1 MMRKTLLLVL
11 SNYFPVLVLVLVS
24 IANVYAQPA
33 PLFLIAGQ
41 SNAVGQGDALR
52 SVRCQM
58 QTAFE
63 YKSVSDSIVH
73 LSDPVG
79 ENTHYFQAAK
89 TGSIAPAFAKTYSEV
104 TGSKVII
111 VSTARGGSSCH
122 AKAELKDLGTW
133 ATQGKLLLF
142 PEAVRK
148 IKKAI
153 NKVQVPLSG
162 VIWLQGERD
171 ANAINSKNIAEQEY
185 KDSLTDLIKRFRQ
198 NFGDRLPFYIVE
210 TGFYDN
216 HPREGFDAVR
226 KIQLQI
232 TNEMPLV
239 YLVYDETGDFRK
251 RNWMKDDIHYNQ
263 DGLNHIGA
271 VVAKAIVELE
281 VKNIK

>member
-1 MMRKTLLLVL
+1 MRKTWPTVL
-11 SNYFPVLVLVLVS
+11 CSYFPVLVLILVT

-33 PLFLIAGQ
+33 SLFLIAGQ
-41 SNAVGQGDALR
+41 SNAVGQGDSLR
-52 SVRCQM
+52 SVRCQKE
-58 QTAFE
+58 TAFE
-63 YKSVSDSIVH
+63 YKSASDSVVH
-73 LSDPVG
+73 LADPVG
-79 ENTHYFQAAK
+79 EDTHYFQAAK
-89 TGSIAPAFAKTYSEV
+89 TGSIAPAFAKTYSES

-111 VSTARGGSSCH
+111 VSSARGGSSCH
-122 AKAELKDLGTW
+122 EEAELKNLGTW
-133 ATQGKLLLF
+133 AAQGKLLLF
-142 PEAVRK
+142 PEAVGKTRK
-148 IKKAI
+148 AA
-153 NKVQVPLSG
+153 NKVQAHLSG

-171 ANAINSKNIAEQEY
+171 ANAINSENITEEQYKN
-185 KDSLTDLIKRFRQ
+185 SLVDLVKRFRQ

-210 TGFYDN
+210 TGFYNN

-263 DGLNHIGA
+263 DGLNHIGE

-281 VKNIK
+281 VKTIK